1 MLYLEDY
8 LEMIEHLPQELRDRF
23 TEMREMDLQ
32 VQNAVDSL
40 DERVKAFFANAK
52 RIPTE
57 QQEEECRRIC
67 EDYQHAILDAE
78 EKVQIANQI
87 YDLVER
93 YLRKLDQELQKFKV
107 ELEAD
112 NAGITEILEKR
123 SLELDNATSA
133 STTQP
138 PAVSTQPSRH
148 GEKRRAS
155 ASTHGPVSHGG
166 SSQHSG
172 SIHSE
177 SKKQRVDK
185 MHAPEPLIRTNPVTP
200 NALAPPARVASPL
213 SRASSADSTRS
224 ADVLVASG
232 SLGLGSQAIAA
243 AASQAIA
250 ATQQMQ
256 QGRRSASLKAS
267 YEAIAVQNLAAR
279 EFTLGSR
286 DIASLTPAAGA
297 GAGAAGG
304 SPSVG
309 TSAGATSHSTPTTTS
324 AAGAAGSGSSSLSSS
339 ISALLEAPLA
349 TPTSR
354 KSSKKARPSA
364 NQTSSANSAAH
375 HLLDSTS
382 ETNANTTVT
391 SFGSST
397 VTAAEE
403 QASTETPAQA
413 NNEWQYDPNEPRYCI
428 CNQVSYGDMVA
439 CDNEGCPFEWFHYP
453 CVNISQPPKGK
464 WFCPQCTASMKRRGK
479 LR

>member
-23 TEMREMDLQ
+23 TDMREMDLQ
-32 VQNAVDSL
+32 VQNAVDTL

-52 RIPTE
+52 RVSTE
-57 QQEEECRRIC
+57 QQDEECRRIC
-67 EDYQHAILDAE
+67 EDYQRVILDAE

-93 YLRKLDQELQKFKV
+93 YLRKLDQELQKFKI

-123 SLELDNATSA
+123 SLELDNTTPTT
-133 STTQP
+133 TTQP
-138 PAVSTQPSRH
+138 PAVTPQPSRH

-155 ASTHGPVSHGG
+155 ASTYGSVSHSGA
-166 SSQHSG
+166 SQHSSG
-172 SIHSE
+172 SGPPE
-177 SKKQRVDK
+177 NKKQHIDK

-224 ADVLVASG
+224 ADVLVSSG
-232 SLGLGSQAIAA
+232 PLGLGSQAIAA

-286 DIASLTPAAGA
+286 DIASLTPTAGGAPAAAGA
-297 GAGAAGG
+297 VAV
-304 SPSVG
+304 SG
-309 TSAGATSHSTPTTTS
+309 T
-324 AAGAAGSGSSSLSSS
+324 GSGSHSIQTPNTPASGTSSGVSLSSS

-354 KSSKKARPSA
+354 KSNKKARPSA

-382 ETNANTTVT
+382 DTSTHMN

-397 VTAAEE
+397 VAA
-403 QASTETPAQA
+403 TEDPVAADTPAQA
-413 NNEWQYDPNEPRYCI
+413 NAEWQYDPNEPRYCI